1 MELTENSSK
10 ILFHLNDPVVSFD
23 INGMV
28 IYTNEIARN
37 ISQLTEI
44 NINDELSV
52 TLFDFLDVKGR
63 EIKDSAV
70 VRKVEILD
78 SDFKDEFY
86 EMNLRYDFED
96 QIFVCF
102 FRNITE
108 KIQLENQIK
117 LNQILINEQIEELT
131 SNNDV
136 LRKKNEIINIAQE
149 DIRSSLRYGKAI
161 QDKINANQDQLS
173 KLFPKSYSFY
183 KPQNYIGGDLIWA
196 RDSKFGKIIAV
207 VDCMGHGVPG
217 AMLAMSVFH
226 VLNTTLSEG
235 KFESVTEFL
244 CNVTNSYFNSFFDRN
259 KEDDFGDTFDI
270 AICVVDQKSNI
281 IRYRGIKRP
290 MIIDRE
296 GDLYEFKGDRVS
308 VSDAF
313 ASQKIKKEP
322 WDKVWP
328 YKEGD
333 KLYMFT
339 DGFTDQ
345 FGGIKNKKYKY
356 VNLKKFIKNI
366 SNEDISKSNRLFDQE
381 LWDWQNTYKESFE
394 QTDDITVLGVE
405 L

>member
-1 MELTENSSK
+1 
-10 ILFHLNDPVVSFD
+10 
-23 INGMV
+23 
-28 IYTNEIARN
+28 
-37 ISQLTEI
+37 
-44 NINDELSV
+44 
-52 TLFDFLDVKGR
+52 
-63 EIKDSAV
+63 
-70 VRKVEILD
+70 
-78 SDFKDEFY
+78 
-86 EMNLRYDFED
+86 
-96 QIFVCF
+96 
-102 FRNITE
+102 
-108 KIQLENQIK
+108 
-117 LNQILINEQIEELT
+117 
-131 SNNDV
+131 
-136 LRKKNEIINIAQE
+136 
-149 DIRSSLRYGKAI
+149 
-161 QDKINANQDQLS
+161 
-173 KLFPKSYSFY
+173 
-183 KPQNYIGGDLIWA
+183 
-196 RDSKFGKIIAV
+196 
-207 VDCMGHGVPG
+207 
-217 AMLAMSVFH
+217 

-244 CNVTNSYFNSFFDRN
+244 CNVTTSYFNNFFDRN
-259 KEDDFGDTFDI
+259 NEDDFGDTFDI
-270 AICVVDQKSNI
+270 AVCVVDQKSNI

-290 MIIDRE
+290 MIKDRK
-296 GDLYEFKGDRVS
+296 GDLYELKGDRVS

-394 QTDDITVLGVE
+394 QTDDITVLGVQ